1 MLLMSFIG
9 PAYEEAGEAENT
21 TPLFDSDS
29 DSNSVSG
36 IESCASFHH
45 LRKTKNKKPNSH
57 FTHTSPPMQAH
68 PRSETKQELEK
79 KNENT
84 ELEFRPQ
91 L

>member
-21 TPLFDSDS
+21 TPLFNSDS

-45 LRKTKNKKPNSH
+45 LRKTKKQKTQFTFHTHFPTNAGTPQIRNKARIRK
-57 FTHTSPPMQAH
+57 
-68 PRSETKQELEK
+68 EK
-79 KNENT
+79 
-84 ELEFRPQ
+84 
-91 L
+91 